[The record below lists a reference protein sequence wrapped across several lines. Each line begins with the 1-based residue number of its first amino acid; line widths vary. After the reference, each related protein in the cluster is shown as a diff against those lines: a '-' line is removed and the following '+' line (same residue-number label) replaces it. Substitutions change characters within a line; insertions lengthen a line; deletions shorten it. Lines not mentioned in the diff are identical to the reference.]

1 MDFARGHLVTFSG
14 IDGTGKSTQIQL
26 LGEQLKR
33 CGKRPVYL
41 WTRGGYTGPFN
52 AMKTCLR
59 RLLSK
64 RLPPPGQNEE
74 RARAFKKPWIRTL
87 WLSIAI
93 LDLLLLYGFYVR
105 ISRILGR
112 VILADR
118 YLWDT
123 WVDFQLNFR
132 QAKVDQWILWRIL
145 TRLTPEPDAS
155 FLLIIPTEESLRRSK
170 QKNDPFPDSEYVLR
184 KKKELYLC
192 LASARKWH
200 YLDGLKPIQSIHE
213 TILEKL
219 SASA

>member
-1 MDFARGHLVTFSG
+1 MVFVSGQLIAFSG
-14 IDGTGKSTQIQL
+14 MEGAGKSTQIQL
-26 LGEQLKR
+26 LGKELR
-33 CGKRPVYL
+33 RWGKRPVYF
-41 WTRGGYTGPFN
+41 WTRGGYTGLFN
-52 AMKTCLR
+52 ALKSSLR
-59 RLLSK
+59 HVLGM
-64 RLPPPGQNEE
+64 RLPPSGRNER
-74 RARAFKKPWIRTL
+74 RARAFKKPWVRTI

-105 ISRILGR
+105 MSRIFGR
-112 VILADR
+112 VIIADR

-123 WVDFQLNFR
+123 WVDFQLNFP

-145 TRLTPEPDAS
+145 TRLAPEPDAS
-155 FLLIIPTEESLRRSK
+155 FLLIIPIEESLRRSK

-184 KKKELYLC
+184 KKKELYLR

-200 YLDGLKPIQSIHE
+200 NLDGLKPIQSIHE